1 MIDTHCHLTDRK
13 LSGKVEEVLN
23 EAKDS
28 GVDMIIVPGGDVKD
42 SREVIKLTKEYE
54 QVYGLVG
61 IYPGNVEEV
70 EDIEKEMAT
79 LEEMAKEEKVVGIG
93 EIGLDCYWN
102 ERELPKQ
109 IEVFRAQLELAIK
122 LDLPVVIH
130 TRKSGEQVKKV
141 FEEMER
147 LPRGQFH
154 CFGEGVELMEYFL
167 SKGFYISFC
176 GNVTYKTADD
186 LREMAKRV
194 PIEKILLE
202 TDSPYLPPEPVRGN
216 VNRPAN
222 VRITAEFLAKL
233 KEVSLDELAEKT
245 TENAKRLFGI

>member
-13 LSGKVEEVLN
+13 LSGQVGEIVSEALENGVEKL
-23 EAKDS
+23 
-28 GVDMIIVPGGDVKD
+28 IVPGGDVSD

-61 IYPGNVEEV
+61 IYPGNVEGV
-70 EDIEKEMAT
+70 EDIDKEMAS
-79 LEEMAKEEKVVGIG
+79 LEEMTKESKIVGIG

-102 ERELPKQ
+102 ERDLPKQ

-141 FEEMER
+141 FESMER

-167 SKGFYISFC
+167 DKGFYLSFC
-176 GNVTYKTADD
+176 GNVTYKSAED

-194 PIEKILLE
+194 PMERLLLE
-202 TDSPYLPPEPVRGN
+202 TDAPYLTPEPIRGN

-233 KEVSLDELAEKT
+233 KEVSLGELAEKT